1 MLSPTRS
8 HNSSNLSLKAPA
20 CNLLIYSDS
29 RERLEK
35 LSRVVGSQKVRI
47 VRVSSLEELRAA
59 CLTKQ
64 DMAIFDAGPETIEEA
79 LHAVRDSK
87 SNSRT
92 QLLVVADRIA
102 SEPGLAGVLPVW
114 RAMPCSREQMAQ
126 LVRQRTVSGSEPIET
141 GFRERIL

>member
-1 MLSPTRS
+1 MLSPARRY
-8 HNSSNLSLKAPA
+8 HSSNLSLKAPA

-29 RERLEK
+29 CERLEK
-35 LSRVVGSQKVRI
+35 LSSALGSQTVRI
-47 VRVSSLEELRAA
+47 TRVSSLEELRAV
-59 CLTKQ
+59 CRTKQ

-79 LHAVRDSK
+79 LHAIRDSK
-87 SNSRT
+87 ANSRT

-126 LVRQRTVSGSEPIET
+126 LVRQRSVSASEAIET
-141 GFRERIL
+141 GFRRKIL